1 MSQTRRHGPRSL
13 VTCGKGIRHLTTL
26 SEMIVPHFKFNI
38 KTHNLNNNEN
48 IWHLV
53 LKRKDSP

>member
-38 KTHNLNNNEN
+38 KYLISNL
-48 IWHLV
+48 I
-53 LKRKDSP
+53 LKLTI